1 MSILDEMCITA
12 SSRSSLR
19 ARRRSAAA
27 AAACSR
33 WQRVGMQS
41 QLERSEPDSPA
52 AARHVPQ
59 IACRGFTLV
68 ELVVTIAVGGIL
80 VALAVPSFRT
90 FIQNSRLTAQ
100 TNSLVT
106 SLDYARSEAIKRDAA
121 VSVCA
126 ADANATTCNGSAT
139 WSTGWI
145 VQDPSSATPL
155 QTVPP
160 TTGGVALTAATAGP
174 ITFNQNGTTGGAVSF
189 TVCDSRGAAYAH
201 EIEVSPS
208 GRIQAA
214 AKRGY
219 ALDGVTA
226 LVCP

>member
-1 MSILDEMCITA
+1 M
-12 SSRSSLR
+12 
-19 ARRRSAAA
+19 
-27 AAACSR
+27 
-33 WQRVGMQS
+33 VGW
-41 QLERSEPDSPA
+41 
-52 AARHVPQ
+52 
-59 IACRGFTLV
+59 GFTLI

-80 VALAVPSFRT
+80 VALAVPSFTT

-100 TNSLVT
+100 TNSLVS

-126 ADANATTCNGSAT
+126 TDAGATTCNGSAT

-145 VQDPSSATPL
+145 VQDPAGATPL
-155 QTVPP
+155 QAVPA
-160 TTGGVALTAATAGP
+160 TTGGVSLTAGSVGP
-174 ITFNQNGTTGGAVSF
+174 ITFNQNGTANAAISF
-189 TVCDSRGAAYAH
+189 TVCDNRGAAHAH
-201 EIEVSPS
+201 AVEVSAS

-214 AKRGY
+214 AKPGY